1 MSFQKRK
8 TSYRK
13 GVTSAVLDEYPIP
26 EEGEFIAR
34 IIGSRGGNMF
44 EIELANGTKSLAIL
58 PTKFNKL
65 IWMKRGDYVIVSG
78 SEGQFTTAS
87 GKQNGVEAMIQ
98 HILMKDQ
105 INHIKKEG
113 LWPEVWSETK
123 SKPEEPEED
132 TVENPSEDAAE
143 DVSEDGDSDFDL
155 GRNPNRR
162 RFYVESDSDSSV

>member
-13 GVTSAVLDEYPIP
+13 GVTSSVLDDYPVP
-26 EEGEFIAR
+26 EEGETLAR
-34 IIGSRGGNMF
+34 IVGSRGGNMF
-44 EIELANGTKSLAIL
+44 EVELPNSDTCLAIL

-65 IWMKRGDYVIVSG
+65 IWMKRGDYVIISG

-113 LWPEVWSETK
+113 LWPASWEEETK
-123 SKPEEPEED
+123 NEVPEDSPAEEQ
-132 TVENPSEDAAE
+132 EDE
-143 DVSEDGDSDFDL
+143 ESSSDFDL
-155 GRNPNRR
+155 GGNPNRR
-162 RFYVESDSDSSV
+162 RFYVESESESESD